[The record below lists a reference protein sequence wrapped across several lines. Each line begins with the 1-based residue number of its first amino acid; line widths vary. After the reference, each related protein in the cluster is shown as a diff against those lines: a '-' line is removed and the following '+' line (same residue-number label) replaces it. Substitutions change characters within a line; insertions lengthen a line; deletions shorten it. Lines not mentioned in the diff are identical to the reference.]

1 MPILNNIGEIVSEFC
16 IPTIIGIFT
25 FATPLILQTIS
36 RIDDKYEST
45 LLAKLFV
52 KDWGCRVFIGIA
64 IGSFASLLLW
74 MLNLPRVVDW
84 GVLNVWI
91 DNSASLIL
99 LISVIALI
107 IAACGILYLTYTYYI
122 PKKLVSRLQKQRNT
136 HLNERIYFDGVSKVL
151 NYSISKADEEL
162 ARQTYSAIIDVL
174 IKTRTDKSGQEVIYP
189 DEFYDAV
196 FEANER
202 LLKRERK
209 TLSYLNEGSMLSIFI
224 DEVQQTI
231 ISDKTYQY
239 MWLGLRQAVL
249 YNNSEAIKAYWEK
262 AHQYANFA
270 LDRIHPEYDKDF
282 NIVNKEALDQQK
294 TIKEKFVEFHY
305 ALGGLLLYHKMYDTL
320 EYIMSWTNQQPPK
333 YILVPSTMSEVINMY
348 MQIAFK
354 DGIRG
359 FIYYESHYPFIGVR
373 GVNASDIIRFW
384 IKKYM
389 AVLFLRQ
396 YTLNTYYIYEDTLQM
411 PRVPE
416 SMSEK
421 YAWNNELD
429 VLKDLLQKLCEDK
442 GTLNV
447 LGFQHMSDKQWFVEK
462 DKPTPSELIESF
474 KAQIEYYMERT
485 RKEQSISKTKLEEF
499 YTATRSILCPVF
511 RQYESFFGNSSI
523 TENYNKIH
531 IIGSHQI
538 MDKQAFVEDQEICH
552 ANADSIVAEHASLD
566 FRQLALNIFIYMQSR
581 RYILKEQDV
590 WTTINNLPNDKND
603 FVIFSIGNNLNYLK
617 LKESKLQNT
626 NGGWSYNGIP
636 IIDIHH
642 SMNDLVSQSLWITR
656 KSDVPYLMFNK
667 ISNEN
672 VISKYQLSE
681 IDEQYHIFASI
692 VDVYATPT
700 IKKELEDRKILDAET
715 KAVVCVDFN
724 AEIRCKKTAKAIQL
738 KIYSQFGGKEQAH
751 DISNVDLQWFSHEK

>member
-52 KDWGCRVFIGIA
+52 KDWVCMTFIGIG
-64 IGSFASLLLW
+64 IGSFVSLLLW

-84 GVLNVWI
+84 GILNVWV

-107 IAACGILYLTYTYYI
+107 VAACGILYLTYTYYI
-122 PKKLVSRLQKQRNT
+122 PKKLVARLQKQYNT

-174 IKTRTDKSGQEVIYP
+174 IKTRTNKSGQEIIYP

-209 TLSYLNEGSMLSIFI
+209 TLSYLNEGSMLYIFI
-224 DEVQQTI
+224 DKAQQTI

-249 YNNSEAIKAYWEK
+249 YNNSEAIKAYWER

-270 LDRIHPEYDKDF
+270 LERIHPEYDKDF

-305 ALGGLLLYHKMYDTL
+305 ALGGLLLYHMMYDTL

-359 FIYYESHYPFIGVR
+359 FMYYESHYPFIGVR

-396 YTLNTYYIYEDTLQM
+396 YTLHSHYIYEDTLQL

-429 VLKDLLQKLCEDK
+429 ILQDLLQKICADTEMLEA
-442 GTLNV
+442 
-447 LGFQHMSDKQWFVEK
+447 LGYQHMSDKQWFVENG
-462 DKPTPSELIESF
+462 KPVPPELIESF
-474 KAQIEYYMERT
+474 KAQIEHDMERT

-511 RQYESFFGNSSI
+511 TRYESFFGNSSI
-523 TENYNKIH
+523 IEDYNKIS

-538 MDKQAFVEDQEICH
+538 MDKQAFVDDQEICH
-552 ANADSIVAEHASLD
+552 ANADSIVAEYASFE
-566 FRQLALNIFIYMQSR
+566 FRQLALNIFMYMQSR
-581 RYILKEQDV
+581 RYILKEQDI
-590 WTTINNLPNDKND
+590 WAAINNLFYDKND
-603 FVIFSIGNNLNYLK
+603 FVIFSIGNNLNHLK

-626 NGGWSYNGIP
+626 NGEWSYNGIS
-636 IIDIHH
+636 IVDIPHG
-642 SMNDLVSQSLWITR
+642 MNDLVSQSLWIIR
-656 KSDVPYLMFNK
+656 RPDLPYLVFNK
-667 ISNEN
+667 ISNEEA
-672 VISKYQLSE
+672 IHKYQLYE
-681 IDEQYHIFASI
+681 IDEKYHIFASI

-724 AEIRCKKTAKAIQL
+724 AEVRCKKTAKAIQL
-738 KIYSQFGGKEQAH
+738 KIYSQFGNKEQANSVE
-751 DISNVDLQWFSHEK
+751 DVDANWLQSV

>member
-52 KDWGCRVFIGIA
+52 KDWVCRTFIGIG
-64 IGSFASLLLW
+64 IGSFVSLLLW

-84 GVLNVWI
+84 GILNVWV

-107 IAACGILYLTYTYYI
+107 VAACGILYLTYTYYI
-122 PKKLVSRLQKQRNT
+122 PKKLVARLQKQCNT

-174 IKTRTDKSGQEVIYP
+174 IKTRTNKSGQEIIYP

-359 FIYYESHYPFIGVR
+359 FMYYESHYPFIGVR

-396 YTLNTYYIYEDTLQM
+396 YTLHSHYIYEDTLQL

-429 VLKDLLQKLCEDK
+429 ILQDLLQKICADTEMLEA
-442 GTLNV
+442 
-447 LGFQHMSDKQWFVEK
+447 LGYQHMSDKQWFVEK

-474 KAQIEYYMERT
+474 KAQIEYDMERT

-499 YTATRSILCPVF
+499 YTATLSILCPVF
-511 RQYESFFGNSSI
+511 TQYESFFGNSSI

-538 MDKQAFVEDQEICH
+538 MDKQAFVDDQEICH
-552 ANADSIVAEHASLD
+552 ANADSIVAEHASFE
-566 FRQLALNIFIYMQSR
+566 FRQLALNIFMYMQSR
-581 RYILKEQDV
+581 RYILKEQDI
-590 WTTINNLPNDKND
+590 WTAINNLSYDNND
-603 FVIFSIGNNLNYLK
+603 FVIFSIGNNLNYLN

-626 NGGWSYNGIP
+626 NGEWSYNGIS
-636 IIDIHH
+636 IVDVHH
-642 SMNDLVSQSLWITR
+642 GINDLVSQSLWIIR
-656 KSDVPYLMFNK
+656 RSDLPYLVFNK
-667 ISNEN
+667 ISNEEA
-672 VISKYQLSE
+672 IHKYQLYE
-681 IDEQYHIFASI
+681 IDEKYHIFASI

-724 AEIRCKKTAKAIQL
+724 AEVRCKKTAKAIQL
-738 KIYSQFGGKEQAH
+738 KIYSQFGNKEQANSVE
-751 DISNVDLQWFSHEK
+751 DVDANWLQSV

>member
-52 KDWGCRVFIGIA
+52 KDWVCRTFIGIG
-64 IGSFASLLLW
+64 IGSFVSLLLW

-84 GVLNVWI
+84 GILNVWV

-107 IAACGILYLTYTYYI
+107 VAACGILYLTYTYYI
-122 PKKLVSRLQKQRNT
+122 PKKLVARLQKQCNT

-174 IKTRTDKSGQEVIYP
+174 IKTRTNKSGQEIIYP

-359 FIYYESHYPFIGVR
+359 FMYYESHYPFIGVR

-396 YTLNTYYIYEDTLQM
+396 YTLHSHYIYEDTLQL

-429 VLKDLLQKLCEDK
+429 ILQDLLQKICADTEMLEA
-442 GTLNV
+442 
-447 LGFQHMSDKQWFVEK
+447 LGYQHMSDKQWFVEK

-474 KAQIEYYMERT
+474 KAQIEHDMERT

-499 YTATRSILCPVF
+499 YTATLSILCPVF
-511 RQYESFFGNSSI
+511 TQYESFFGNSSI

-538 MDKQAFVEDQEICH
+538 MDKQAFVDDQEICH
-552 ANADSIVAEHASLD
+552 ANADSVVAEHASFE
-566 FRQLALNIFIYMQSR
+566 FRHLALNIFMYMQSR
-581 RYILKEQDV
+581 RYILKEQDI
-590 WTTINNLPNDKND
+590 WTAINNLSYDKND

-626 NGGWSYNGIP
+626 NGEWSYNGIS
-636 IIDIHH
+636 IVDIHH
-642 SMNDLVSQSLWITR
+642 GINDLVSQSLWIIR
-656 KSDVPYLMFNK
+656 RSDLPYLVFNK
-667 ISNEN
+667 ISNEEA
-672 VISKYQLSE
+672 IHKYQLCE
-681 IDEQYHIFASI
+681 IDEKYHIFASI

-724 AEIRCKKTAKAIQL
+724 AEVRCKKTAKAIQL
-738 KIYSQFGGKEQAH
+738 KIYSQFGNKEQANSVE
-751 DISNVDLQWFSHEK
+751 DVDANWLQSV

>member
-52 KDWGCRVFIGIA
+52 KDWVCRVFIGFA

-84 GVLNVWI
+84 GVLNAWI

-107 IAACGILYLTYTYYI
+107 VAACGILYLTYTYYI
-122 PKKLVSRLQKQRNT
+122 PKKLVARLQKQCNT

-359 FIYYESHYPFIGVR
+359 FMYYESHYPFIGVR

-396 YTLNTYYIYEDTLQM
+396 YTLHSHYIYEDTLQL

-429 VLKDLLQKLCEDK
+429 ILQDLLQKICADTEMLEA
-442 GTLNV
+442 
-447 LGFQHMSDKQWFVEK
+447 LGYQHMSDKQWFVEK

-474 KAQIEYYMERT
+474 KAQIEYDMERT

-499 YTATRSILCPVF
+499 YTATLSILCPVF
-511 RQYESFFGNSSI
+511 TQYESFFGNSSI

-538 MDKQAFVEDQEICH
+538 MDKQAFVDDQEICH
-552 ANADSIVAEHASLD
+552 ANADSIVAEHASFE
-566 FRQLALNIFIYMQSR
+566 FRQLALNIFMYMQSR
-581 RYILKEQDV
+581 RYILKEQDI
-590 WTTINNLPNDKND
+590 WTAINNLSYDNND

-626 NGGWSYNGIP
+626 NGEWSYNGIS
-636 IIDIHH
+636 IVDIHH
-642 SMNDLVSQSLWITR
+642 GINDIVSQSLWIIR
-656 KSDVPYLMFNK
+656 RSDLPYLVFNK
-667 ISNEN
+667 ISNEEA
-672 VISKYQLSE
+672 IHKYQLYE
-681 IDEQYHIFASI
+681 IDEKYHIFASI

-724 AEIRCKKTAKAIQL
+724 AEVRCKKTAKAIQL
-738 KIYSQFGGKEQAH
+738 KIYSQFGNKEQANSVE
-751 DISNVDLQWFSHEK
+751 DVDANWLQSV

>member
-52 KDWGCRVFIGIA
+52 KDWVCRTFIGIG
-64 IGSFASLLLW
+64 IGSFVSLLLW

-122 PKKLVSRLQKQRNT
+122 PKKLVTRLQKRCKT
-136 HLNERIYFDGVSKVL
+136 HSNERIYFDGVSKVL

-174 IKTRTDKSGQEVIYP
+174 IKTRTNKSGQEIIYP

-249 YNNSEAIKAYWEK
+249 YNNSDAIKAYWEK

-282 NIVNKEALDQQK
+282 NIVNKEALGQQK

-354 DGIRG
+354 DGSRG
-359 FIYYESHYPFIGVR
+359 FMYYESHYPFIGVR

-396 YTLNTYYIYEDTLQM
+396 YTLHSHYIYEDTLQL

-421 YAWNNELD
+421 YAWNNELYI
-429 VLKDLLQKLCEDK
+429 LQDLLQKICADTEMLEA
-442 GTLNV
+442 
-447 LGFQHMSDKQWFVEK
+447 LGYQHMGDKRWFVENG
-462 DKPTPSELIESF
+462 KPVPPELIESF
-474 KAQIEYYMERT
+474 KAQIEHDMERT

-511 RQYESFFGNSSI
+511 AQYQSLFGNISI
-523 TENYNKIH
+523 TENYNKIS

-538 MDKQAFVEDQEICH
+538 MDKQAFVDDQEICH
-552 ANADSIVAEHASLD
+552 ANADSIVAEHAS
-566 FRQLALNIFIYMQSR
+566 FEFQQLALNIFMYMQSR

-590 WTTINNLPNDKND
+590 WTIIKNLPNNKNY
-603 FVIFSIGNNLNYLK
+603 FVIFSIGINLNYLK
-617 LKESKLQNT
+617 LKESGLQNT
-626 NGGWSYNGIP
+626 NGEWSYNGIP
-636 IIDIHH
+636 IFDIHH
-642 SMNDLVSQSLWITR
+642 SMNDLVSQSLWIIR
-656 KSDVPYLMFNK
+656 KSDVPYLVFNK
-667 ISNEN
+667 ISNEDD
-672 VISKYQLSE
+672 ISKYKLSE

-738 KIYSQFGGKEQAH
+738 KIYSQFGNKEQAH
-751 DISNVDLQWFSHEK
+751 SVEDVNANWL

>member
-1 MPILNNIGEIVSEFC
+1 
-16 IPTIIGIFT
+16 
-25 FATPLILQTIS
+25 
-36 RIDDKYEST
+36 
-45 LLAKLFV
+45 
-52 KDWGCRVFIGIA
+52 
-64 IGSFASLLLW
+64 

-107 IAACGILYLTYTYYI
+107 VAACGILYLTYTYYI
-122 PKKLVSRLQKQRNT
+122 PKKLVARLQKQCNT

-359 FIYYESHYPFIGVR
+359 FMYYESHYPFIGVR

-429 VLKDLLQKLCEDK
+429 ALKDLLQKLCEDK

-474 KAQIEYYMERT
+474 KAQIEYDMERT

-581 RYILKEQDV
+581 RYILKEQDA
-590 WTTINNLPNDKND
+590 WTIIDNLPNDKND

-626 NGGWSYNGIP
+626 NEGWSYNGIP

-672 VISKYQLSE
+672 DISKYQLSE

-715 KAVVCVDFN
+715 KAIACVDFN
-724 AEIRCKKTAKAIQL
+724 AEIRCRKTAKAIQL

-751 DISNVDLQWFSHEK
+751 DISNVDLQWFSHDK

>member
-52 KDWGCRVFIGIA
+52 KDWICRAFIGIA
-64 IGSFASLLLW
+64 IGSLASLLLW

-107 IAACGILYLTYTYYI
+107 VAACGILYLTYTYYI
-122 PKKLVSRLQKQRNT
+122 PKKLVARLQKQCNT

-294 TIKEKFVEFHY
+294 TIKEKFIEFHY

-389 AVLFLRQ
+389 VVLFLRQ

-474 KAQIEYYMERT
+474 KAQIEYDMERT
-485 RKEQSISKTKLEEF
+485 RKEQSISKTKLEE
-499 YTATRSILCPVF
+499 TANGTKYYYGQSIKNVDSEYKL
-511 RQYESFFGNSSI
+511 ESI
-523 TENYNKIH
+523 
-531 IIGSHQI
+531 
-538 MDKQAFVEDQEICH
+538 
-552 ANADSIVAEHASLD
+552 
-566 FRQLALNIFIYMQSR
+566 
-581 RYILKEQDV
+581 
-590 WTTINNLPNDKND
+590 
-603 FVIFSIGNNLNYLK
+603 
-617 LKESKLQNT
+617 
-626 NGGWSYNGIP
+626 
-636 IIDIHH
+636 
-642 SMNDLVSQSLWITR
+642 
-656 KSDVPYLMFNK
+656 
-667 ISNEN
+667 N
-672 VISKYQLSE
+672 VI
-681 IDEQYHIFASI
+681 
-692 VDVYATPT
+692 VYEGTLNT
-700 IKKELEDRKILDAET
+700 IIEGGQTT
-715 KAVVCVDFN
+715 KAKLYRSAV
-724 AEIRCKKTAKAIQL
+724 
-738 KIYSQFGGKEQAH
+738 
-751 DISNVDLQWFSHEK
+751 SNVDEAIGAVGTHESVHATSKKNIQQSIKNEKEKTNYDVEEMPLKAEYEYLFELIGRKYDVYKKHRDIINIPDVKM

>member
-52 KDWGCRVFIGIA
+52 KDWVCRTFIGIG
-64 IGSFASLLLW
+64 IGSFVSLLLW

-107 IAACGILYLTYTYYI
+107 VAACGILYLTYTYYI
-122 PKKLVSRLQKQRNT
+122 PKKLVARLQKQCNT

-262 AHQYANFA
+262 AHQHANFA

-348 MQIAFK
+348 MHIAFK

-359 FIYYESHYPFIGVR
+359 FMYYESHYPFIGVR

-396 YTLNTYYIYEDTLQM
+396 YTLHSHYIYEDTLQL

-429 VLKDLLQKLCEDK
+429 ILQDLLQKICADTEMLEA
-442 GTLNV
+442 
-447 LGFQHMSDKQWFVEK
+447 LGYQHMSDKQWFVENGK
-462 DKPTPSELIESF
+462 SAPYELIESF
-474 KAQIEYYMERT
+474 KAQIEHDMEQT

-499 YTATRSILCPVF
+499 YTATLSILCPVF
-511 RQYESFFGNSSI
+511 TQYESFFGNSSI

-538 MDKQAFVEDQEICH
+538 MDKQAFVDDQEICH
-552 ANADSIVAEHASLD
+552 ANADSIVAEHAS
-566 FRQLALNIFIYMQSR
+566 FEFQQLALNIFMYMQSR
-581 RYILKEQDV
+581 RYILKEQDI
-590 WTTINNLPNDKND
+590 WTAINNLSYDKND

-617 LKESKLQNT
+617 LKESGLQNT
-626 NGGWSYNGIP
+626 NGEWSYNGIP
-636 IIDIHH
+636 IFDIHH
-642 SMNDLVSQSLWITR
+642 SVNDLVSQSLWIIR
-656 KSDVPYLMFNK
+656 KSDVPYLVFNK
-667 ISNEN
+667 ISNEDD
-672 VISKYQLSE
+672 ISKYKLSE

-724 AEIRCKKTAKAIQL
+724 AEVRCKKTAKAIQL
-738 KIYSQFGGKEQAH
+738 KIYSQFGNKEHANSVE
-751 DISNVDLQWFSHEK
+751 DVDANWLQSV

>member
-52 KDWGCRVFIGIA
+52 KDWVCRVFIGFA

-74 MLNLPRVVDW
+74 MLYLPRVVDW

-107 IAACGILYLTYTYYI
+107 VAACGILYLTYTYYI
-122 PKKLVSRLQKQRNT
+122 PKKLVARLQKQCNT

-174 IKTRTDKSGQEVIYP
+174 IKTRTDKSGQEAIYP

-294 TIKEKFVEFHY
+294 TIKENFVEFHY

-359 FIYYESHYPFIGVR
+359 FMYYESHYPFIGVR

-396 YTLNTYYIYEDTLQM
+396 YTLHSHYIYEDTLQL

-429 VLKDLLQKLCEDK
+429 ILQDLLQKICADTEMLEA
-442 GTLNV
+442 
-447 LGFQHMSDKQWFVEK
+447 LGYQHMRDKQWFVENG
-462 DKPTPSELIESF
+462 KPVPPELIESF
-474 KAQIEYYMERT
+474 KAQIEHDMERT

-511 RQYESFFGNSSI
+511 AQYQSLFSNISI
-523 TENYNKIH
+523 TENYNKIS

-626 NGGWSYNGIP
+626 NGAWSYNGIP

-672 VISKYQLSE
+672 DISKYQLSE

-724 AEIRCKKTAKAIQL
+724 AEVRCKKTAKAIQL
-738 KIYSQFGGKEQAH
+738 KIYSQFGNKEQANSVE
-751 DISNVDLQWFSHEK
+751 DVDANWLQSV

>member
-52 KDWGCRVFIGIA
+52 KDWVCRVFIGFA

-107 IAACGILYLTYTYYI
+107 VAACGILYLTYTYYI
-122 PKKLVSRLQKQRNT
+122 PKKLVARLQKQCNT

-354 DGIRG
+354 DGSRG
-359 FIYYESHYPFIGVR
+359 FMYYESHYPFIGVR

-389 AVLFLRQ
+389 VVLFLRQ

-474 KAQIEYYMERT
+474 KAQIEYDMERT

-499 YTATRSILCPVF
+499 YTATLSILCPVF
-511 RQYESFFGNSSI
+511 TQYESFFGNSSI

-538 MDKQAFVEDQEICH
+538 MDKQAFVDDQEICH
-552 ANADSIVAEHASLD
+552 ANADSIVAEHASFE
-566 FRQLALNIFIYMQSR
+566 FRQLALNIFMYMQSR
-581 RYILKEQDV
+581 RYILKEQDI
-590 WTTINNLPNDKND
+590 WTAINNLSYDKND

-626 NGGWSYNGIP
+626 NGEWSYNGIP
-636 IIDIHH
+636 IFDIHH
-642 SMNDLVSQSLWITR
+642 SMNDLVSQSLWIIR
-656 KSDVPYLMFNK
+656 KSDVPYLVFNK
-667 ISNEN
+667 ISNEDD
-672 VISKYQLSE
+672 ISKYKLSE

-724 AEIRCKKTAKAIQL
+724 AEIRCKRTAKVIQL
-738 KIYSQFGGKEQAH
+738 RIYSQFGNKEQANSVE
-751 DISNVDLQWFSHEK
+751 DVDANWM

>member
-52 KDWGCRVFIGIA
+52 KDWVCRTFIGIG
-64 IGSFASLLLW
+64 IGSFVSLLLW

-107 IAACGILYLTYTYYI
+107 VAACGILYLTYTYYI
-122 PKKLVSRLQKQRNT
+122 PKKLVARLQKQCNT

-174 IKTRTDKSGQEVIYP
+174 IKTRTDKSGQEVVYP

-249 YNNSEAIKAYWEK
+249 YNNSEALKAYWEK

-282 NIVNKEALDQQK
+282 NIVNKEALGQQK

-354 DGIRG
+354 DGSRG
-359 FIYYESHYPFIGVR
+359 FMYYESHYPFIGVR

-389 AVLFLRQ
+389 VVLFLRQ

-429 VLKDLLQKLCEDK
+429 VLKDLLQKICADTEILEA
-442 GTLNV
+442 
-447 LGFQHMSDKQWFVEK
+447 LGYQHMSDKQWFVENG
-462 DKPTPSELIESF
+462 KPVPPELIESF
-474 KAQIEYYMERT
+474 KAQIEHDMERT

-511 RQYESFFGNSSI
+511 AQYQSLFGNLSI
-523 TENYNKIH
+523 TENYNKIS

-538 MDKQAFVEDQEICH
+538 MDKQAFVDDQEICH
-552 ANADSIVAEHASLD
+552 ANADSIVAEHAS
-566 FRQLALNIFIYMQSR
+566 FEFQQLALNIFMYMQSR

-590 WTTINNLPNDKND
+590 WTIIKNLPNNKND
-603 FVIFSIGNNLNYLK
+603 FVIFSIGINLNYLK
-617 LKESKLQNT
+617 LKESGLQNT
-626 NGGWSYNGIP
+626 NGEWSYNGIP
-636 IIDIHH
+636 IFDIHH
-642 SMNDLVSQSLWITR
+642 SMNDLVSQSLWIIR
-656 KSDVPYLMFNK
+656 KSDVPYLVFNK
-667 ISNEN
+667 ISNEDD
-672 VISKYQLSE
+672 ISKYKLSE

-738 KIYSQFGGKEQAH
+738 KIYSQFGNKEQAH
-751 DISNVDLQWFSHEK
+751 SVEDVNANWL

>member
-52 KDWGCRVFIGIA
+52 KDWVCRTFIGIG
-64 IGSFASLLLW
+64 IGSFVSLLLW

-107 IAACGILYLTYTYYI
+107 VAACGILYLTYTYYI
-122 PKKLVSRLQKQRNT
+122 PKKLVARLQKQCNT

-174 IKTRTDKSGQEVIYP
+174 IKTRTDKSGQEVVYP

-262 AHQYANFA
+262 AHQYSNFA

-282 NIVNKEALDQQK
+282 NIVNKEALGQQK
-294 TIKEKFVEFHY
+294 TIQEKFVEFHY

-354 DGIRG
+354 DGSRG
-359 FIYYESHYPFIGVR
+359 FMYYESHYPFIGVR

-389 AVLFLRQ
+389 VVLFLRQ

-429 VLKDLLQKLCEDK
+429 VLKDLLQKICADTEMLEA
-442 GTLNV
+442 
-447 LGFQHMSDKQWFVEK
+447 LGYQHMSDKQWFVENG
-462 DKPTPSELIESF
+462 KPVPPELIESF
-474 KAQIEYYMERT
+474 KAQIEHDMERT

-511 RQYESFFGNSSI
+511 AQYQSLFGNLSI
-523 TENYNKIH
+523 TENYNKIS

-538 MDKQAFVEDQEICH
+538 MDKQAFVDDQEICH
-552 ANADSIVAEHASLD
+552 ANADSIVAEHAS
-566 FRQLALNIFIYMQSR
+566 FEFQQLALNIFMYMQSR

-590 WTTINNLPNDKND
+590 WTIIKNLPNNKND
-603 FVIFSIGNNLNYLK
+603 FVIFSIGINLNYLK
-617 LKESKLQNT
+617 LKESGLQNT
-626 NGGWSYNGIP
+626 NGEWSYNGIP
-636 IIDIHH
+636 IFDIHH
-642 SMNDLVSQSLWITR
+642 SMNDIVSQSLWIIR
-656 KSDVPYLMFNK
+656 KSDVPYLVFNK
-667 ISNEN
+667 ISNEDD
-672 VISKYQLSE
+672 ISKYKLSE

-738 KIYSQFGGKEQAH
+738 KIYSQFGNKEQAH
-751 DISNVDLQWFSHEK
+751 SVEDVNANWL

>member
-1 MPILNNIGEIVSEFC
+1 MPILNNIGEIVSGFC

-52 KDWGCRVFIGIA
+52 KDWVCRTFIGIG
-64 IGSFASLLLW
+64 IGSFVSLLLW

-84 GVLNVWI
+84 GILNVWV

-107 IAACGILYLTYTYYI
+107 VAACGILYLTYTYYI
-122 PKKLVSRLQKQRNT
+122 PKKLVARLQKQCNT

-174 IKTRTDKSGQEVIYP
+174 IKTRTNKSGQEIIYP

-359 FIYYESHYPFIGVR
+359 FMYYESHYPFIGVR

-396 YTLNTYYIYEDTLQM
+396 YTLHSHYIYEDTLQL

-429 VLKDLLQKLCEDK
+429 ILQDLLQKICADTEMLEA
-442 GTLNV
+442 
-447 LGFQHMSDKQWFVEK
+447 LGYQHMSDKQWFVEK

-474 KAQIEYYMERT
+474 KAQIEYDMERT

-499 YTATRSILCPVF
+499 YTATLSILCPVF
-511 RQYESFFGNSSI
+511 TQYESFFGNSSI

-538 MDKQAFVEDQEICH
+538 MDKQAFVDDQEICH
-552 ANADSIVAEHASLD
+552 ANADSIVAEHASFE
-566 FRQLALNIFIYMQSR
+566 FRQLALNIFMYMQSR
-581 RYILKEQDV
+581 RYILKEQDI
-590 WTTINNLPNDKND
+590 WTAINNLSYDNND

-672 VISKYQLSE
+672 DISKYQLSE

-724 AEIRCKKTAKAIQL
+724 AEVRCKKTAKAIQL
-738 KIYSQFGGKEQAH
+738 KIYSQFGNKEQANSVE
-751 DISNVDLQWFSHEK
+751 DVDANWLQSV

>member
-52 KDWGCRVFIGIA
+52 KDWVCRVFIGIA

-305 ALGGLLLYHKMYDTL
+305 ALGGLLLYHEMYDTL

>member
-52 KDWGCRVFIGIA
+52 KDWVCRTFIGIG
-64 IGSFASLLLW
+64 IGSFVSLLLW

-84 GVLNVWI
+84 GILNVWV

-107 IAACGILYLTYTYYI
+107 VAACGILYLTYTYYI
-122 PKKLVSRLQKQRNT
+122 PKKLVARLQKQCNT

-174 IKTRTDKSGQEVIYP
+174 IKTRTNKSGQEIIYP

-359 FIYYESHYPFIGVR
+359 FMYYESHYPFIGVR

-396 YTLNTYYIYEDTLQM
+396 YTLHSHYIYEDTLQL

-429 VLKDLLQKLCEDK
+429 ILQDLLQKICADTEMLEA
-442 GTLNV
+442 
-447 LGFQHMSDKQWFVEK
+447 LGYQHMSDKQWFVEK

-474 KAQIEYYMERT
+474 KAQIEYDMERT

-499 YTATRSILCPVF
+499 YTATLSILCPVF
-511 RQYESFFGNSSI
+511 TQYESFFGNSSI

-538 MDKQAFVEDQEICH
+538 MDKQAFVDDQEICH
-552 ANADSIVAEHASLD
+552 ANADSIVAEHASFE
-566 FRQLALNIFIYMQSR
+566 FRQLALNIFMYMQSR
-581 RYILKEQDV
+581 RYILKEQDI
-590 WTTINNLPNDKND
+590 WTAINNLSYDNND

-626 NGGWSYNGIP
+626 NGEWSYNGIS
-636 IIDIHH
+636 IVDIHH
-642 SMNDLVSQSLWITR
+642 GINDLVSQSLWIIR
-656 KSDVPYLMFNK
+656 RSDLPYLVFNK
-667 ISNEN
+667 ISNEEA
-672 VISKYQLSE
+672 IHKYQLYE
-681 IDEQYHIFASI
+681 IDEKYHIFASI

-700 IKKELEDRKILDAET
+700 IKKELEDRKILDAVT

-724 AEIRCKKTAKAIQL
+724 AEVRCKKTAKAIQL
-738 KIYSQFGGKEQAH
+738 KIYSQFGNKEQANSVE
-751 DISNVDLQWFSHEK
+751 DVDANWLQSV

>member
-52 KDWGCRVFIGIA
+52 KDWVCRTFIGIG
-64 IGSFASLLLW
+64 IGSFVSLLLW

-107 IAACGILYLTYTYYI
+107 VAACGILYLTYTYYI
-122 PKKLVSRLQKQRNT
+122 PKKLVARLQKQCNT

-348 MQIAFK
+348 MHIAFK

-359 FIYYESHYPFIGVR
+359 FMYYESHYPFIGVR

-396 YTLNTYYIYEDTLQM
+396 YTLHSHYIYEDTLQL

-429 VLKDLLQKLCEDK
+429 ILQDLLQKICADTEMLEA
-442 GTLNV
+442 
-447 LGFQHMSDKQWFVEK
+447 LGYQHMSDKQWFVENGK
-462 DKPTPSELIESF
+462 SAPYELIESF
-474 KAQIEYYMERT
+474 KAQIEHDMEQT

-499 YTATRSILCPVF
+499 YTATLSILCPVF
-511 RQYESFFGNSSI
+511 TQYESFFGNSSI

-538 MDKQAFVEDQEICH
+538 MDKQAFVDDQEICH
-552 ANADSIVAEHASLD
+552 ANADSIVAEHAS
-566 FRQLALNIFIYMQSR
+566 FEFQQLALNIFMYMQSR
-581 RYILKEQDV
+581 RYILKEQDI
-590 WTTINNLPNDKND
+590 WTAINNLSYDKND

-617 LKESKLQNT
+617 LKESGLQNT
-626 NGGWSYNGIP
+626 NGEWSYNGIP
-636 IIDIHH
+636 IFDIHH
-642 SMNDLVSQSLWITR
+642 SMNDLVSQSLWIIR
-656 KSDVPYLMFNK
+656 KSDVPYLVFNK
-667 ISNEN
+667 ISNEDD
-672 VISKYQLSE
+672 ISKYKLSE

-724 AEIRCKKTAKAIQL
+724 AEVRCKKTAKAIQL
-738 KIYSQFGGKEQAH
+738 KIYSQFGNKEHANSVE
-751 DISNVDLQWFSHEK
+751 DVDANWLQSV

>member
-45 LLAKLFV
+45 LLANLFV
-52 KDWGCRVFIGIA
+52 KDWVCRTFIGIG
-64 IGSFASLLLW
+64 IGSFVSLLLW

-84 GVLNVWI
+84 GVVNIWI

-99 LISVIALI
+99 LILVIALI

-122 PKKLVSRLQKQRNT
+122 PKKLVARLQTQCKT
-136 HLNERIYFDGVSKVL
+136 HPNERIYFDGVSKVL

-162 ARQTYSAIIDVL
+162 ARQTYSAIINVP
-174 IKTRTDKSGQEVIYP
+174 IKTRSDKSGQEVIYP

-209 TLSYLNEGSMLSIFI
+209 TLSYLNEGSMLYIFI
-224 DEVQQTI
+224 DEFQQTI

-239 MWLGLRQAVL
+239 MWIGLRQAVL

-282 NIVNKEALDQQK
+282 NVVNKEALDQQK

-421 YAWNNELD
+421 YAWNNELN
-429 VLKDLLQKLCEDK
+429 VLKDLLHELCEDK
-442 GTLNV
+442 ETLNA
-447 LGFQHMSDKQWFVEK
+447 LGLQHMSDTQWFVEK
-462 DKPTPSELIESF
+462 GKTVPSELIESF
-474 KAQIEYYMERT
+474 KAQLVDNMEQT
-485 RKEQSISKTKLEEF
+485 RREQSVSETKLKEF
-499 YTATRSILCPVF
+499 YNVTRDILHRTF
-511 RQYESFFGNSSI
+511 LRYQSFFDNPPI
-523 TENYNKIH
+523 TCDYHKIT
-531 IIGSHQI
+531 IGGYRQI
-538 MDKQAFVEDQEICH
+538 MDKQAYVEDQEICY
-552 ANADSIVAEHASLD
+552 ANADCIVAERAS
-566 FRQLALNIFIYMQSR
+566 FEFQQLALNIFIYMQSR
-581 RYILKEQDV
+581 SYILKEQDV
-590 WTTINNLPNDKND
+590 WTAINNLPNNND
-603 FVIFSIGNNLNYLK
+603 LVIFSIGNNLNYLSQN
-617 LKESKLQNT
+617 EPNLQNT
-626 NGGWSYNGIP
+626 DGEWIYNGICVV
-636 IIDIHH
+636 DIGEHI
-642 SMNDLVSQSLWITR
+642 NGLVSQSLWILK
-656 KSDVPYLMFNK
+656 KSDIPCIIFNQL
-667 ISNEN
+667 SNYPS
-672 VISKYQLSE
+672 VQKYQLEE
-681 IDEQYHIFASI
+681 IDNMCHIYASI
-692 VDVYATPT
+692 VDVNTDSD
-700 IKKELEDRKILDAET
+700 IRKELEDAKILDAS
-715 KAVVCVDFN
+715 KKVIVSVDFN
-724 AEIRCKKTAKAIQL
+724 TEIRCKKTAKAIQL
-738 KIYSQFGGKEQAH
+738 KIYSQFGNKEQAH
-751 DISNVDLQWFSHEK
+751 SVEDVNANWL

>member
-52 KDWGCRVFIGIA
+52 KDWVCRVFIGFA

-107 IAACGILYLTYTYYI
+107 VAACGILYLTYTYYI
-122 PKKLVSRLQKQRNT
+122 PKKLVARLQKQCNT

-282 NIVNKEALDQQK
+282 NVVNKEALDQQK

-359 FIYYESHYPFIGVR
+359 FMYYESHYPFIGVR

-396 YTLNTYYIYEDTLQM
+396 YTLHSHYIYEDTLQL

-429 VLKDLLQKLCEDK
+429 ILQDLLQKICADTEMLEA
-442 GTLNV
+442 
-447 LGFQHMSDKQWFVEK
+447 LGYQHMSDKQWFVENG
-462 DKPTPSELIESF
+462 KPVPPELIESF
-474 KAQIEYYMERT
+474 KAQIEHDMERT

-511 RQYESFFGNSSI
+511 AQYQSLFGNISI
-523 TENYNKIH
+523 TENYNKIS

-672 VISKYQLSE
+672 DISKYQLSE

-724 AEIRCKKTAKAIQL
+724 AEVRCKKTAKAIQL
-738 KIYSQFGGKEQAH
+738 KIYSQFGNKEQANSVE
-751 DISNVDLQWFSHEK
+751 DVDANWLQSV

>member
-52 KDWGCRVFIGIA
+52 KDWVCRTFIGIG
-64 IGSFASLLLW
+64 IGSFVSLLLW

-107 IAACGILYLTYTYYI
+107 VAACGILYLTYTYYI
-122 PKKLVSRLQKQRNT
+122 PKKLVARLQKQCNT

-174 IKTRTDKSGQEVIYP
+174 IKTRTDKSGQEVVYP

-282 NIVNKEALDQQK
+282 NIVNKEALGQQK

-354 DGIRG
+354 DGSRG
-359 FIYYESHYPFIGVR
+359 FMYYESNYPFIGVR

-389 AVLFLRQ
+389 VVLFLRQ

-429 VLKDLLQKLCEDK
+429 VLKDLLQKICADTEMLEA
-442 GTLNV
+442 
-447 LGFQHMSDKQWFVEK
+447 LGYQHMSDKQWFVENG
-462 DKPTPSELIESF
+462 KPVPPELIESF
-474 KAQIEYYMERT
+474 KAQIEHDMERT

-511 RQYESFFGNSSI
+511 AQYQSLFGNLSI
-523 TENYNKIH
+523 TENYNKIS

-538 MDKQAFVEDQEICH
+538 MDKQAFVDDQEICH
-552 ANADSIVAEHASLD
+552 ANADSIVAEHAS
-566 FRQLALNIFIYMQSR
+566 FEFQQLALNIFMYMQSR

-590 WTTINNLPNDKND
+590 WTIIKNLPNNKND
-603 FVIFSIGNNLNYLK
+603 FVIFSIGINLNYLK
-617 LKESKLQNT
+617 LKESGLQNT
-626 NGGWSYNGIP
+626 NGEWSYNGIP
-636 IIDIHH
+636 IFDIHH
-642 SMNDLVSQSLWITR
+642 SMNDIVSQSLWIIR
-656 KSDVPYLMFNK
+656 KSDVPYLVFNK
-667 ISNEN
+667 ISNEDD
-672 VISKYQLSE
+672 ISKYKLSE

-738 KIYSQFGGKEQAH
+738 KIYSQFGNKEQAH
-751 DISNVDLQWFSHEK
+751 SVEDVNANWL

>member
-52 KDWGCRVFIGIA
+52 KDWVCRVFIGFA

-107 IAACGILYLTYTYYI
+107 VAACGILYLTYTYYI
-122 PKKLVSRLQKQRNT
+122 PKKLVARLQKQCNT

-354 DGIRG
+354 DGSRG
-359 FIYYESHYPFIGVR
+359 FMYYESHYPFIGVR

-389 AVLFLRQ
+389 VVLFLRQ
-396 YTLNTYYIYEDTLQM
+396 YTLNTYYIYEDTLQI

-474 KAQIEYYMERT
+474 KAQIEYDMERT

-499 YTATRSILCPVF
+499 YTATLSILCPVF
-511 RQYESFFGNSSI
+511 TQYESFFGNSSI

-538 MDKQAFVEDQEICH
+538 MDKQAFVDDQEICH
-552 ANADSIVAEHASLD
+552 ANADSIVAEHASFE
-566 FRQLALNIFIYMQSR
+566 FRQLALNIFMYMQSR
-581 RYILKEQDV
+581 RYILKEQDI
-590 WTTINNLPNDKND
+590 WTAINNLSYDKND

-626 NGGWSYNGIP
+626 NGEWSYNGIP
-636 IIDIHH
+636 IFDIHH
-642 SMNDLVSQSLWITR
+642 SMNDLVSQSLWIIR
-656 KSDVPYLMFNK
+656 KSDVPYLVFNK
-667 ISNEN
+667 ISNEDD
-672 VISKYQLSE
+672 ISKYKLSE

-724 AEIRCKKTAKAIQL
+724 AEIRCKRTAKVIQL
-738 KIYSQFGGKEQAH
+738 RIYSQFGNKEQANSVE
-751 DISNVDLQWFSHEK
+751 DVDANWM

>member
-52 KDWGCRVFIGIA
+52 KDWVCRTFIGIG
-64 IGSFASLLLW
+64 IGSFVSLLLW

-84 GVLNVWI
+84 GILNVWV

-107 IAACGILYLTYTYYI
+107 VAACGILYLTYTYYI
-122 PKKLVSRLQKQRNT
+122 PKKLVARLQKQCNT

-174 IKTRTDKSGQEVIYP
+174 IKTRTNKSGQEIIYP

-359 FIYYESHYPFIGVR
+359 FMYYESHYPFIGVR

-396 YTLNTYYIYEDTLQM
+396 YTLHSHYIYEDTLQL

-429 VLKDLLQKLCEDK
+429 ILQDLLQKICADTEMLEA
-442 GTLNV
+442 
-447 LGFQHMSDKQWFVEK
+447 LGYQHMSDKQWFVENG
-462 DKPTPSELIESF
+462 KPVPPELIESF
-474 KAQIEYYMERT
+474 KAQIEHDMERT

-511 RQYESFFGNSSI
+511 AQYQSLFGNISI
-523 TENYNKIH
+523 TENYNKIS

-566 FRQLALNIFIYMQSR
+566 FRQLALNIFMYMQSR

-590 WTTINNLPNDKND
+590 WTIIKNLPNNKND
-603 FVIFSIGNNLNYLK
+603 FVIFSIGINLNYLK
-617 LKESKLQNT
+617 LKESGLQNT
-626 NGGWSYNGIP
+626 NGEWSYNGIP
-636 IIDIHH
+636 IFDIHH
-642 SMNDLVSQSLWITR
+642 SMNNLVSQSLWLIR
-656 KSDVPYLMFNK
+656 KSDVPYLVFNK
-667 ISNEN
+667 ISNEEA
-672 VISKYQLSE
+672 IHKYQLYE
-681 IDEQYHIFASI
+681 IDEKYHIFASI

-724 AEIRCKKTAKAIQL
+724 AEVRCKKTAKAIQL
-738 KIYSQFGGKEQAH
+738 KIYSQFGNKEQANSVE
-751 DISNVDLQWFSHEK
+751 DVYANWLQSV

>member
-52 KDWGCRVFIGIA
+52 KDWVCRTFIGIG
-64 IGSFASLLLW
+64 IGSFVSLLLW

-84 GVLNVWI
+84 GILNVWV

-107 IAACGILYLTYTYYI
+107 VAACGILYLTYTYYI
-122 PKKLVSRLQKQRNT
+122 PKKLVARLQTQCKT
-136 HLNERIYFDGVSKVL
+136 HPNERIYFDGVSKVL

-162 ARQTYSAIIDVL
+162 ARQTYSAIINVP
-174 IKTRTDKSGQEVIYP
+174 IKTRSDKSGQEVIYP

-209 TLSYLNEGSMLSIFI
+209 TLSYLNEGSMLYIFI
-224 DEVQQTI
+224 DEFQQTI

-239 MWLGLRQAVL
+239 MWIGLRQAVL

-282 NIVNKEALDQQK
+282 NVVNKEALDQQK

-396 YTLNTYYIYEDTLQM
+396 YTLHSYYIYEDTLQM
-411 PRVPE
+411 PHIPE

-429 VLKDLLQKLCEDK
+429 VLKDLLQKICADTEMLEA
-442 GTLNV
+442 
-447 LGFQHMSDKQWFVEK
+447 LGYQHMSDKQWFVENG
-462 DKPTPSELIESF
+462 KPVPPELIESF
-474 KAQIEYYMERT
+474 KAQIEHDMERT

-511 RQYESFFGNSSI
+511 AQYQSLFGNLSI
-523 TENYNKIH
+523 TENYNKIS

-538 MDKQAFVEDQEICH
+538 MDKQAFVDDQEICH
-552 ANADSIVAEHASLD
+552 ANADSIVAEHAS
-566 FRQLALNIFIYMQSR
+566 FEFQQLALNIFMYMQSR

-590 WTTINNLPNDKND
+590 WTIIKNLPNNKND
-603 FVIFSIGNNLNYLK
+603 FVIFSIGINLNYLK
-617 LKESKLQNT
+617 LKESGLQNT
-626 NGGWSYNGIP
+626 NGEWSYNGIP
-636 IIDIHH
+636 IFDIHH
-642 SMNDLVSQSLWITR
+642 SMNDLVSQSLWIIR
-656 KSDVPYLMFNK
+656 KSDVPYLVFNK
-667 ISNEN
+667 ISNEDD
-672 VISKYQLSE
+672 ISKYKLSE

-738 KIYSQFGGKEQAH
+738 KIYSQFGNKEQAH
-751 DISNVDLQWFSHEK
+751 SVEDVNANWL

>member
-52 KDWGCRVFIGIA
+52 KDWVCRTFIGIG
-64 IGSFASLLLW
+64 IGSFVSLLLW

-107 IAACGILYLTYTYYI
+107 VAACGILYLTYTYYI
-122 PKKLVSRLQKQRNT
+122 PKKLVARLQKQCNT

-162 ARQTYSAIIDVL
+162 ARQTYSAIIDEL

-270 LDRIHPEYDKDF
+270 LDRIHPEYDKGF
-282 NIVNKEALDQQK
+282 NVVNKEALGQQK

-354 DGIRG
+354 DGSRG
-359 FIYYESHYPFIGVR
+359 FMYYESHYPFIGVR

-396 YTLNTYYIYEDTLQM
+396 YTLHSYYIYEDTLQM

-447 LGFQHMSDKQWFVEK
+447 LGFQHMNDKQWFVEK

-474 KAQIEYYMERT
+474 KAQIEYDMERT

-499 YTATRSILCPVF
+499 YTATLSILCPVF
-511 RQYESFFGNSSI
+511 TQYESFFGNSSI

-538 MDKQAFVEDQEICH
+538 MDKQAFVDDQEICH
-552 ANADSIVAEHASLD
+552 ANADSIVAEHASFE
-566 FRQLALNIFIYMQSR
+566 FRQLALNIFMYMQSR
-581 RYILKEQDV
+581 RYILKEQDI
-590 WTTINNLPNDKND
+590 WTAINNLSYDKND

-626 NGGWSYNGIP
+626 NGEWSYNGIS
-636 IIDIHH
+636 IVDIHH
-642 SMNDLVSQSLWITR
+642 GINDLVSQSLWIIR
-656 KSDVPYLMFNK
+656 RSDLPYLVFNK
-667 ISNEN
+667 ISNEEA
-672 VISKYQLSE
+672 IHKYQLCE
-681 IDEQYHIFASI
+681 IDEKYHIFASI

-724 AEIRCKKTAKAIQL
+724 AEVRCKKTAKAIQL

-751 DISNVDLQWFSHEK
+751 DISNVDLQWFSHDK

>member
-1 MPILNNIGEIVSEFC
+1 M
-16 IPTIIGIFT
+16 
-25 FATPLILQTIS
+25 QTQC
-36 RIDDKYEST
+36 K
-45 LLAKLFV
+45 
-52 KDWGCRVFIGIA
+52 
-64 IGSFASLLLW
+64 
-74 MLNLPRVVDW
+74 
-84 GVLNVWI
+84 
-91 DNSASLIL
+91 
-99 LISVIALI
+99 
-107 IAACGILYLTYTYYI
+107 
-122 PKKLVSRLQKQRNT
+122 T
-136 HLNERIYFDGVSKVL
+136 HPNERIYFDGVSKVL

-348 MQIAFK
+348 MHIAFK

-359 FIYYESHYPFIGVR
+359 FMYYESHYPFIGVR

-396 YTLNTYYIYEDTLQM
+396 YTLHSYYIYEDTLQL

-421 YAWNNELD
+421 HAWNDELD
-429 VLKDLLQKLCEDK
+429 ILQDLLQRICADTEMLKA
-442 GTLNV
+442 
-447 LGFQHMSDKQWFVEK
+447 LGYQHMSDKQWFVEK

-474 KAQIEYYMERT
+474 KAQIEHDMERT
-485 RKEQSISKTKLEEF
+485 RK
-499 YTATRSILCPVF
+499 
-511 RQYESFFGNSSI
+511 
-523 TENYNKIH
+523 
-531 IIGSHQI
+531 
-538 MDKQAFVEDQEICH
+538 
-552 ANADSIVAEHASLD
+552 VAY
-566 FRQLALNIFIYMQSR
+566 R
-581 RYILKEQDV
+581 
-590 WTTINNLPNDKND
+590 T
-603 FVIFSIGNNLNYLK
+603 
-617 LKESKLQNT
+617 
-626 NGGWSYNGIP
+626 
-636 IIDIHH
+636 
-642 SMNDLVSQSLWITR
+642 
-656 KSDVPYLMFNK
+656 
-667 ISNEN
+667 
-672 VISKYQLSE
+672 
-681 IDEQYHIFASI
+681 
-692 VDVYATPT
+692 
-700 IKKELEDRKILDAET
+700 
-715 KAVVCVDFN
+715 
-724 AEIRCKKTAKAIQL
+724 
-738 KIYSQFGGKEQAH
+738 
-751 DISNVDLQWFSHEK
+751 

>member
-52 KDWGCRVFIGIA
+52 KDWVCRTFIGIG
-64 IGSFASLLLW
+64 IGSFVSLLLW

-107 IAACGILYLTYTYYI
+107 VAACGILYLTYTYYI
-122 PKKLVSRLQKQRNT
+122 PKKLVARLQKQCNT

-174 IKTRTDKSGQEVIYP
+174 IKTRTDKSGQEVVYP

-262 AHQYANFA
+262 AHQYANFT

-282 NIVNKEALDQQK
+282 NIVNKEALGQQK

-354 DGIRG
+354 DGSRG
-359 FIYYESHYPFIGVR
+359 FMYYESHYPFIGVR

-389 AVLFLRQ
+389 VVLFLRQ

-429 VLKDLLQKLCEDK
+429 VLKDLLQKICADTEMLEA
-442 GTLNV
+442 
-447 LGFQHMSDKQWFVEK
+447 LGYQHMSDKQWFVENG
-462 DKPTPSELIESF
+462 KPVPPELIESF
-474 KAQIEYYMERT
+474 KAQIEHDMERT

-511 RQYESFFGNSSI
+511 AQYQSLFGNLSI
-523 TENYNKIH
+523 TENYNKIS

-538 MDKQAFVEDQEICH
+538 MDKQAFVDDQEICH
-552 ANADSIVAEHASLD
+552 ANADSIVAEHAS
-566 FRQLALNIFIYMQSR
+566 FEFQQLALNIFMYMQSR

-590 WTTINNLPNDKND
+590 WTIIKNLPNNKND
-603 FVIFSIGNNLNYLK
+603 FVIFSIGINLNYLK
-617 LKESKLQNT
+617 LKESGLQNT
-626 NGGWSYNGIP
+626 NGEWSYNGIP
-636 IIDIHH
+636 IFDIHH
-642 SMNDLVSQSLWITR
+642 SMNDIVSQSLWIIR
-656 KSDVPYLMFNK
+656 KSDVPYLVFNK
-667 ISNEN
+667 ISNEDD
-672 VISKYQLSE
+672 ISKYKLSE

-738 KIYSQFGGKEQAH
+738 KIYSQFGNKEQAH
-751 DISNVDLQWFSHEK
+751 SVEDVNANWL

>member
-52 KDWGCRVFIGIA
+52 KDWVCRTFIGIG
-64 IGSFASLLLW
+64 IGSFVSLLLW

-107 IAACGILYLTYTYYI
+107 VAACGILYLTYTYYI
-122 PKKLVSRLQKQRNT
+122 PKKLVARLQKQCNT

-174 IKTRTDKSGQEVIYP
+174 IKTRTDKSGQEVVYP

-282 NIVNKEALDQQK
+282 NIVNKEALGQQK

-359 FIYYESHYPFIGVR
+359 FMYYESHYPFIGVR

-396 YTLNTYYIYEDTLQM
+396 YTLHSHYIYEDTLQL

-429 VLKDLLQKLCEDK
+429 ILQDLLQKICADTEMLEA
-442 GTLNV
+442 
-447 LGFQHMSDKQWFVEK
+447 LGYQHMSDKQWFVENG
-462 DKPTPSELIESF
+462 KPVPPELIESF
-474 KAQIEYYMERT
+474 KAQIKHDMERT

-511 RQYESFFGNSSI
+511 AQYQSLFGNISI

-538 MDKQAFVEDQEICH
+538 MDKQAFVDDQEICH
-552 ANADSIVAEHASLD
+552 ANADSIVAEHASFE
-566 FRQLALNIFIYMQSR
+566 FRQLALNIFMYMQSR
-581 RYILKEQDV
+581 RYILKEQDI
-590 WTTINNLPNDKND
+590 WTAINNLSYDKND

-626 NGGWSYNGIP
+626 NGEWSYNGIS
-636 IIDIHH
+636 IVDIHH
-642 SMNDLVSQSLWITR
+642 GINDLVSQSLWIIR
-656 KSDVPYLMFNK
+656 RSDLPYLVFNK
-667 ISNEN
+667 ISNEEA
-672 VISKYQLSE
+672 IHKYQLCE
-681 IDEQYHIFASI
+681 IDEKYHIFASI

-724 AEIRCKKTAKAIQL
+724 AEVRCKKTAKAIQL
-738 KIYSQFGGKEQAH
+738 KIYSQFGNKEQANSVE
-751 DISNVDLQWFSHEK
+751 DVDANWLQSV

>member
-52 KDWGCRVFIGIA
+52 KDWVCRTFIGIG
-64 IGSFASLLLW
+64 IGSFVSLLLW

-107 IAACGILYLTYTYYI
+107 VAACGILYLTYTYYI
-122 PKKLVSRLQKQRNT
+122 PKKLVARLQKQCNT

-174 IKTRTDKSGQEVIYP
+174 IKTRTNKSGQEIIYP

-359 FIYYESHYPFIGVR
+359 FMYYESHYPFIGVR

-396 YTLNTYYIYEDTLQM
+396 YTLHSHYIYEDTLQL

-421 YAWNNELD
+421 HAWNNELD

-474 KAQIEYYMERT
+474 KAQIEYDMEQT

-499 YTATRSILCPVF
+499 YTATLSILCPVF
-511 RQYESFFGNSSI
+511 TQYESFFGNSSI

-538 MDKQAFVEDQEICH
+538 MDNQAFVDDQEICH
-552 ANADSIVAEHASLD
+552 ANADSIVAEHASFE
-566 FRQLALNIFIYMQSR
+566 FRQLALNIFMYMQSR
-581 RYILKEQDV
+581 RYILKEQDI
-590 WTTINNLPNDKND
+590 WTTINNLSYDNND
-603 FVIFSIGNNLNYLK
+603 FVIFSIGNNLNYLN

-626 NGGWSYNGIP
+626 NGEWSYNGIS
-636 IIDIHH
+636 IVDVHH
-642 SMNDLVSQSLWITR
+642 GINDLVSQSLWIIR
-656 KSDVPYLMFNK
+656 RSDLPYLVFNK
-667 ISNEN
+667 ISNEEA
-672 VISKYQLSE
+672 IHKYQLCE
-681 IDEQYHIFASI
+681 IDEKYHIFASI

-724 AEIRCKKTAKAIQL
+724 AEVRCKKTAKAIQL
-738 KIYSQFGGKEQAH
+738 KIYSQFGNKEQANSVE
-751 DISNVDLQWFSHEK
+751 DVDANWLQSV